1 MKVKSKLNQYKGF
14 TLVELL
20 VVTAVMGVLG
30 VLSANL
36 ISSILRSQNK
46 TTIINEARQN
56 GNLVID
62 KFERDV
68 KQSAEVCPVDPMT
81 SLPVCNII
89 ASTSSTSVALTAY
102 NGDTIVWDCQATS
115 FKRGQGLDY
124 AAASKPANM
133 MDVTNSDAVNGVAV
147 ASCSFTVLPKA
158 GSNIPQIVTLNFFLT
173 QGSGAPGKAEF
184 RINEQFEVTVGT
196 RAY

>member
-1 MKVKSKLNQYKGF
+1 MKDKSKLNQCKGF

-30 VLSANL
+30 VLSATL

-68 KQSAEVCPVDPMT
+68 KQSAEVCPVDLLAVP
-81 SLPVCNII
+81 PGPNCAI
-89 ASTSSTSVALTAY
+89 STSTSVALTTY
-102 NGDTIVWDCQATS
+102 DGTTIVWDCQATS

-124 AAASKPANM
+124 AAASTPANM
-133 MDVTNSDAVNGVAV
+133 MDVTNSDVVNGVAV

-184 RINEQFEVTVGT
+184 QINEQFEVTVGT